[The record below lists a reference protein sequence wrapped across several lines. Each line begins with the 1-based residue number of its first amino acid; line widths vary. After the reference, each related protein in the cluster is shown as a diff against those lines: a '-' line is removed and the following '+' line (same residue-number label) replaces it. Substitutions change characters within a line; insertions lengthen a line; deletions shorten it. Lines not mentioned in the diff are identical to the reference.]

1 MSENLMI
8 YLIGYPAVLNICSF
22 VVYGIDKSRAQKGQY
37 RISEKTLIILAAAGG
52 SIGAWIGMW
61 VYRHKTKHIKFYIGI
76 PIIILLQAGIILWLL
91 VR

>member
-22 VVYGIDKSRAQKGQY
+22 VVYGIDKGRAQKGQY

-52 SIGAWIGMW
+52 SIGAWIGMR